1 MYFLRIL
8 SVMLLSTIAFISN
21 AQITGKVFD
30 SVTHEPLIGANIE
43 ANGAG
48 TVTNQQGQ
56 FSLKIR
62 QQASLFLLLVI
73 KKQRFPRLIKRLFQ
87 FH

>member
-43 ANGAG
+43 ANGVGA
-48 TVTNQQGQ
+48 VTNQQGL
-56 FSLKIR
+56 FSLKNTPTSITI
-62 QQASLFLLLVI
+62 SFVGY
-73 KKQRFPRLIKRLFQ
+73 KNNDS
-87 FH
+87 HG